1 MSSISLR
8 TVHQPGLHWENDLFG
23 EVPKWTEEPSIDIM
37 KKLITQ
43 HLELDNEPEL
53 RFFAAGALNKLYAFQ
68 CAKGSYLMRVV
79 LPVAPGVK
87 TESEVA
93 TLNFICEITSISVLR
108 VVASDHNL

>member
-37 KKLITQ
+37 KKLIIQ

-93 TLNFICEITSISVLR
+93 TLNFIREITSIPVPR
-108 VVASDHNL
+108 VVASDHSL